1 MDFNSYHG
9 CAFSICTSALMFW
22 AFRSLNVPPQPQP
35 DVLNPENDAVGLP
48 VKRQN
53 RAPWGGIHGNEV
65 TPRDIAPKGFRF
77 ITPVDWENRINTLGL
92 MHCFIVRCRLLIKY
106 SSDGYVKAR
115 GKLVPEEDES
125 V

>member
-53 RAPWGGIHGNEV
+53 RASWEGIHGNEV

-77 ITPVDWENRINTLGL
+77 ITL
-92 MHCFIVRCRLLIKY
+92 RCRLLIKY
-106 SSDGYVKAR
+106 LSDGYVKAR